1 MSTEFTKVKLSKHKT
16 VYVEYTETLDKD
28 GETVT
33 ITGDKEL
40 SSIAHQDL
48 CDLFGDLRPH
58 LAILA
63 EQVEASQLTKLKKMK
78 PDAVDSIVDAY
89 TITTITLE
97 KTGQGV
103 TISGNKKLKT
113 EKVLNLNTPFQKYDD
128 SYEHSG
134 ALKIIVDAILHET
147 GEYLNGKAAPSNQT
161 KMDFDNPN
169 GTADGEEL

>member
-16 VYVEYTETLDKD
+16 VYVEYTETVKRDD
-28 GETVT
+28 ETVT

-48 CDLFGDLRPH
+48 CDLFNDLRPH

-63 EQVEASQLTKLKKMK
+63 EQSEAGQLTKLKKMK
-78 PDAVDSIVDAY
+78 PDAIDAIVENY
-89 TITTITLE
+89 NISSITLE

-113 EKVLNLNTPFQKYDD
+113 DKVLNLNTPFQKYDD

-134 ALKIIVDAILHET
+134 ALKTIVEAILFET
-147 GEYLNGKAAPSNQT
+147 EEYFNGKAAPSNQM
-161 KMDFDNPN
+161 KMDFDGSEN
-169 GTADGEEL
+169 TSSEEL